1 MVFTVFT
8 IEFQGISPLEKPTL
22 GNLILLVYISAT
34 MYIYKYI
41 YILYVDI
48 YIYIYIHI
56 TVHPGAR
63 VRFGNR
69 FGRMFASLR
78 TFCSNRD
85 GRKVDIPSSSD
96 SGRPVLG
103 FRLPACCGFAGAG
116 SWFFVLGGVPG
127 PGLRVPGSWFLLLAS
142 FLVLGSL
149 FSVFGLWFRV
159 ISLFRSWFLVL
170 DVKAVITSTHARKAI
185 TAVSDAH
192 R

>member
-1 MVFTVFT
+1 
-8 IEFQGISPLEKPTL
+8 
-22 GNLILLVYISAT
+22 
-34 MYIYKYI
+34 
-41 YILYVDI
+41 
-48 YIYIYIHI
+48 
-56 TVHPGAR
+56 
-63 VRFGNR
+63 
-69 FGRMFASLR
+69 MFASLR
-78 TFCSNRD
+78 TFFSNRD

-96 SGRPVLG
+96 SGCPVLG

-127 PGLRVPGSWFLLLAS
+127 SGLRVPGSWFLLLAL

-149 FSVFGLWFRV
+149 FLVFGLWFRV

>member
-1 MVFTVFT
+1 MLPHGVSDGHAFALVVFLT
-8 IEFQGISPLEKPTL
+8 
-22 GNLILLVYISAT
+22 
-34 MYIYKYI
+34 
-41 YILYVDI
+41 
-48 YIYIYIHI
+48 
-56 TVHPGAR
+56 
-63 VRFGNR
+63 RFR
-69 FGRMFASLR
+69 RMFASLR
-78 TFCSNRD
+78 TFVSYCH
-85 GRKVDIPSSSD
+85 GRTVGMPSSSD
-96 SGRPVLG
+96 SGCPVLR
-103 FRLPACCGFAGAG
+103 FRLPVSGFAGAG